1 MRFLILTFFAAI
13 ALLTGCSETPQFQGA
28 AVDNDQNVLT
38 GGPIT
43 GTTIQDLPTPVKEL
57 LKARVPHSEIV
68 SITKSRRNGS
78 VVYNISFADSETPE
92 LYLRADGQVMPEP
105 QRASQ

>member
-1 MRFLILTFFAAI
+1 
-13 ALLTGCSETPQFQGA
+13 
-28 AVDNDQNVLT
+28 
-38 GGPIT
+38 
-43 GTTIQDLPTPVKEL
+43 L

-68 SITKSRRNGS
+68 SITKSHRNGS